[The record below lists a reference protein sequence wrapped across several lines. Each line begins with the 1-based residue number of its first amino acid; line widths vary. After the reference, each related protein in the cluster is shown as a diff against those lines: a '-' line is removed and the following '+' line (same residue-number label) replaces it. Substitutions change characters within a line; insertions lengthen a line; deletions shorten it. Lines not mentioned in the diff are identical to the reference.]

1 MYISKGPGSGS
12 TCRIDVTCTLT
23 PDPCASIDEQKR
35 AIKPDGRHQVQAELL
50 LPLVVTRRGKATG
63 GRARRASTFT
73 TMAMP
78 ARRVSSRSKL
88 MAKFAVG

>member
-1 MYISKGPGSGS
+1 MPNR
-12 TCRIDVTCTLT
+12 CDMHDDVRALR
-23 PDPCASIDEQKR
+23 EHGRQKR

-50 LPLVVTRRGKATG
+50 LPVVVTRRGEATG
-63 GRARRASTFT
+63 ARARRASTFT

-78 ARRVSSRSKL
+78 ARRVSSRSRL